1 MIRKRGTRKL
11 KELGFKHLEIHK
23 GMWGFYALDNRF
35 FGQKGTFCRKTQDE
49 VIKDIQNGKRP
60 IKLKAIR

>member
-1 MIRKRGTRKL
+1 
-11 KELGFKHLEIHK
+11 
-23 GMWGFYALDNRF
+23 MWGFYALDNRF